1 MARGSIRALFC
12 HFQSS
17 DFSGGAEYQN
27 AKRTS
32 TIVCGNRRLA
42 LAPSGPNKLVTIKDQ
57 HNEQDTRESSKQL
70 LIRRNLSFRV
80 DADFPFTLS
89 VAKAKICH
97 VDA

>member
-1 MARGSIRALFC
+1 
-12 HFQSS
+12 
-17 DFSGGAEYQN
+17 
-27 AKRTS
+27 
-32 TIVCGNRRLA
+32 
-42 LAPSGPNKLVTIKDQ
+42 VTIKDQ

-97 VDA
+97 VEA